1 MQPGARPSLTP
12 RDKQAGAS
20 GRNPDCQGIWGRSAL
35 CGLLVRGVATK
46 SCAYKYGVGGGSEEP
61 QGVFPR
67 FLGSPRQQLRG
78 LLPPPPAPAAAPRVL
93 KNVLHPSSPGA
104 ELHQGQPLQRRHKFF
119 FYPLG
124 DLQMNPGDSQI
135 RFLFPTFFGGG
146 GGKCPRCVSKT
157 CLCRRPR
164 ARARAVCGSQS
175 TQLCEHTRTRIF
187 GFIVVTSRWGICACA
202 AYKHILVT

>member
-104 ELHQGQPLQRRHKFF
+104 ELHQGQPLQRRHKIF

-146 GGKCPRCVSKT
+146 GESAPDASVKHVCVGVRVPGRGPCAGAKAHSSVNT
-157 CLCRRPR
+157 R
-164 ARARAVCGSQS
+164 ARASLG
-175 TQLCEHTRTRIF
+175 L
-187 GFIVVTSRWGICACA
+187 
-202 AYKHILVT
+202 